1 MKKTVTRAFLVAL
14 LLALL
19 AAGQSACGGSSYDP
33 PSAPSSSPGQLT
45 PTPY

>member
-1 MKKTVTRAFLVAL
+1 MKKTVTRALLVAL

-19 AAGQSACGGSSYDP
+19 AAGQSACGGSGYDAP
-33 PSAPSSSPGQLT
+33 TAPSSSSGQLT